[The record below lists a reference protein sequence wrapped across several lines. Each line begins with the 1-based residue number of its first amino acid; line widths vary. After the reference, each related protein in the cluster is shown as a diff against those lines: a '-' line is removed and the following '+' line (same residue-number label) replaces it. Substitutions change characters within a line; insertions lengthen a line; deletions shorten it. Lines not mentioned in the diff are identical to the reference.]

1 MAPGYEHAETTPIL
15 SLMSKTQDKRLQR
28 KTDHAE
34 YCWKQAQL
42 KAALAKTNLDLA
54 VETFKDLNKEMTE
67 EQIQATQEQTQIQY
81 KRIEEYI
88 MSEKELYLE
97 RMGIQQD

>member
-1 MAPGYEHAETTPIL
+1 
-15 SLMSKTQDKRLQR
+15 MSKTQDKRLQR
-28 KTDHAE
+28 KQDHAE
-34 YCWKQAQL
+34 FMWQQAQL

-67 EQIQATQEQTQIQY
+67 EQVKATQEQTQIQY
-81 KRIEEYI
+81 KRIEEYL

>member
-1 MAPGYEHAETTPIL
+1 
-15 SLMSKTQDKRLQR
+15 MSKTQDKRLQR
-28 KTDHAE
+28 KQDHAE
-34 YCWKQAQL
+34 FMWKQAQL

-54 VETFKDLNKEMTE
+54 VETFKDLNKEMTQ
-67 EQIQATQEQTQIQY
+67 EQVKETQEQTEVQY
-81 KRIEEYI
+81 KRIEEYL

>member
-1 MAPGYEHAETTPIL
+1 
-15 SLMSKTQDKRLQR
+15 MSKTQDKRNQR
-28 KTDHAE
+28 KQDHAE
-34 YCWKQAQL
+34 FMWQQAQL

-67 EQIQATQEQTQIQY
+67 EQVKTTQEQTEIQY
-81 KRIEEYI
+81 KRIEQYL

-97 RMGIQQD
+97 RMGILQD

>member
-1 MAPGYEHAETTPIL
+1 
-15 SLMSKTQDKRLQR
+15 MSKTQDKRLQR
-28 KTDHAE
+28 KQEHAE
-34 YCWKQAQL
+34 FMWQQAQL

-54 VETFKDLNKEMTE
+54 VETFKGLNKEMTQ
-67 EQIQATQEQTQIQY
+67 EQIQATQEQTEIQY
-81 KRIEEYI
+81 KRIEEYL

>member
-1 MAPGYEHAETTPIL
+1 M
-15 SLMSKTQDKRLQR
+15 
-28 KTDHAE
+28 
-34 YCWKQAQL
+34 WKQAQL

-54 VETFKDLNKEMTE
+54 VETFKDLNKEMTQ
-67 EQIQATQEQTQIQY
+67 EQVKETQEQTEIQY
-81 KRIEEYI
+81 KRIEEYL